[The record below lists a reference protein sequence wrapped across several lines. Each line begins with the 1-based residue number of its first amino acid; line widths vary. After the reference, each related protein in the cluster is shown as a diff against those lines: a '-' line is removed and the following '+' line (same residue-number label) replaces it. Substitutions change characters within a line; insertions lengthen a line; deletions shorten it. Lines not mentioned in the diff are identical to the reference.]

1 MISQKISPCENLNTA
16 IKIEL
21 MKISSTDKMIDDIS
35 KNLLKFLNDRDTQK
49 NHEKIPVKKPV
60 TKKFKIETHH
70 IPDIDHC
77 YREQKEL
84 PKNSRP
90 ENILSRDMVDF
101 DQHLTDIIKNDFL
114 TTYEE

>member
-1 MISQKISPCENLNTA
+1 MNTA

-49 NHEKIPVKKPV
+49 NHERIPVKKLV
-60 TKKFKIETHH
+60 AKKLKIETHR

-77 YREQKEL
+77 YREEKEL
-84 PKNSRP
+84 PKNFRP

-101 DQHLTDIIKNDFL
+101 DQHLSDIIKNDFFK
-114 TTYEE
+114 TYKE